1 MKKYYPSAVQSAEC
15 EEFLVSLTAEESLIA
30 EDPYKSGAKDDA
42 DKSVNGNS
50 KPLNYDY
57 EYMGGMAESYH
68 YHFSNSKYFIL
79 FYCMKS
85 TQSSSFYFT
94 FKKNSS
100 NRQIIGHE

>member
-68 YHFSNSKYFIL
+68 YHFSYFIL
-79 FYCMKS
+79 FY
-85 TQSSSFYFT
+85 F
-94 FKKNSS
+94 
-100 NRQIIGHE
+100 IA